1 MKVLFSPIGNS
12 DPWSNDRDGAMLHI
26 VRHYKPDVVVLFFT
40 ESIWNGNRNIPGR
53 KNFDWENIV
62 SKVSSRTKVD
72 IKVDSIK
79 YENDFDS
86 YKDIFH
92 FYINEI
98 RTKYSDAEILL
109 NVTSGTPQMESTLCL
124 EYISN
129 PHNMKCIQVSTPAPI
144 EGPKRSFAKLE
155 TVTEDLNKVNAN
167 EKMAS
172 NRSKSINIISFRE
185 VMVRSQI
192 KSLVNNYDYEGALNL
207 VSDQKSFRNGKLLR
221 KRLLE
226 LTNQIKTHEVFPE
239 INDKYRSVALKKSLF
254 HYLLLNMRYNRLD
267 VAETLIRVKSIAE
280 FILKTYIVGHWPTL
294 IIEKDDKPY
303 LNAEDNLSFIYKY
316 KLLLEKRRQN
326 LDVSRILGLPAFID
340 ILTVLEPNSKLL
352 KEVNAVN
359 DINGLRNS
367 IAHNLE
373 TLDLDKNKN
382 YKKIMLSVEAI
393 KNMLHISFPEIEE
406 KDYNYFERK
415 NKGFRELL

>member
-12 DPWSNDRDGAMLHI
+12 DPWRNLRDGAMLNI
-26 VRHYKPDVVVLFFT
+26 VRHYNLDKVVLYFT
-40 ESIWNGNRNIPGR
+40 RTIWEGNEKR
-53 KNFDWENIV
+53 KGHKSYEWENIIQTISPKTEV
-62 SKVSSRTKVD
+62 EIIVEDVENAQDYDAYKEKFHKYLKR
-72 IKVDSIK
+72 IEDSH
-79 YENDFDS
+79 ENC
-86 YKDIFH
+86 
-92 FYINEI
+92 EI
-98 RTKYSDAEILL
+98 IL
-109 NVTSGTPQMESTLCL
+109 NVTSGTPQMEATLCL
-124 EYISN
+124 EYIVYPEN
-129 PHNMKCIQVSTPAPI
+129 KKCVQVSTPIKDSNAGI
-144 EGPKRSFAKLE
+144 EYSNPKDDKEEFE
-155 TVTEDLNKVNAN
+155 VVNEIEN
-167 EKMAS
+167 QSEK
-172 NRSKSINIISFRE
+172 RCKEIDILSFRE
-185 VMVRSQI
+185 AMIRSQI
-192 KSLVNNYDYEGALNL
+192 LGLINNYDYEGALNL

-221 KRLLE
+221 KRLLA

-280 FILKTYIVGHWPTL
+280 FILKTYIEVHWPTL
-294 IIEKDDKPY
+294 IIEKDGKPY
-303 LNAEDNLSFIYKY
+303 LNAKDNLSFVDKY
-316 KLLLEKRRQN
+316 KLLLEKRRLN

-352 KEVNAVN
+352 KEVNAIN
-359 DINGLRNS
+359 EINGLRNS

-406 KDYNYFERK
+406 QDYNYFERK
-415 NKGFRELL
+415 NKEFRELL

>member
-12 DPWSNDRDGAMLHI
+12 DPWRNLRDGAMLNI
-26 VRHYKPDVVVLFFT
+26 VRHYNLDKVVLYFT
-40 ESIWNGNRNIPGR
+40 RTIWEGNEKR
-53 KNFDWENIV
+53 KGHKSYEWENIIQTISPKTEV
-62 SKVSSRTKVD
+62 EIIVEDVENAQDYDAYKEKFHKYLKR
-72 IKVDSIK
+72 IEDSH
-79 YENDFDS
+79 ENC
-86 YKDIFH
+86 
-92 FYINEI
+92 EI
-98 RTKYSDAEILL
+98 IL
-109 NVTSGTPQMESTLCL
+109 NVTSGTPQMEATLCL
-124 EYISN
+124 EYIVYPEN
-129 PHNMKCIQVSTPAPI
+129 KKCVQVSTPIKDSNAGI
-144 EGPKRSFAKLE
+144 EYSNPKDDKEEFE
-155 TVTEDLNKVNAN
+155 VVNEIEN
-167 EKMAS
+167 QSEK
-172 NRSKSINIISFRE
+172 RCKEIDILSFRE
-185 VMVRSQI
+185 AMIRSQI
-192 KSLVNNYDYEGALNL
+192 LGLINNYDYEGALNL

-221 KRLLE
+221 KRLLA

-280 FILKTYIVGHWPTL
+280 FILKTYIEVHWPTL
-294 IIEKDDKPY
+294 IIEKDGKPY
-303 LNAEDNLSFIYKY
+303 LNAKDNLSFVDKY
-316 KLLLEKRRQN
+316 KLLLEKRRLN

-359 DINGLRNS
+359 EINGLRNS

-406 KDYNYFERK
+406 QDYNYFERK
-415 NKGFRELL
+415 NKEFRELL